1 MPYVVSLTDSS
12 FVLYLQMTK
21 MREEDEEIHQ
31 EEEEEEGGEE
41 GLSVVGRSRRVVEG
55 KASHL
60 LTGMS

>member
-31 EEEEEEGGEE
+31 EEEEGEE